1 MTRCHYGVAIVNST
15 ISRNLNTSSQPIC
28 INDIEF
34 IRMET
39 VLELRLQ
46 TMEDAYV
53 EVKRSF
59 KRLID

>member
-1 MTRCHYGVAIVNST
+1 
-15 ISRNLNTSSQPIC
+15 
-28 INDIEF
+28 
-34 IRMET
+34 MET

-59 KRLID
+59 KRLIGAK